1 MRHST
6 TQALV
11 QRFAGQP
18 SDVVGF
24 NAALRRL
31 AATSVGAG
39 ALGVMLAPSG
49 EVLAIATA
57 SGQVSTWNPVSVD
70 DVEPIE
76 IDFEGDG
83 WFRTEHT
90 VLYVHRGQPWV
101 LTRRERLAVS
111 RAAELPTD
119 AVRVPEEAVT
129 PFMITAAD
137 CVEAFAEVA
146 E

>member
-11 QRFAGQP
+11 HRFAGLP

-24 NAALRRL
+24 SSALRRL
-31 AATSVGAG
+31 AASSVQTG

-49 EVLAIATA
+49 EVLAIASAT
-57 SGQVSTWNPVSVD
+57 GRVSTWTPVSID
-70 DVEPIE
+70 DVDPIE
-76 IDFEGDG
+76 IEFEGDG
-83 WFRTEHT
+83 WFRTEHC

-101 LTRRERLAVS
+101 LTRNRRLALS
-111 RAAELPTD
+111 QAAELPSE
-119 AVRVPEEAVT
+119 ARRVPDAAVT
-129 PFMITAAD
+129 PFMISAAD
-137 CVEAFAEVA
+137 CIEAFTEVA